1 VISESSSEARRPDVT
16 GRLLEIGKDWQQRV
30 RKLFDS
36 PLDESATPLDIAQ
49 AVLDDVERHVQPVG
63 RGRRAFPYTHLAV
76 RVRQATLDPVPL
88 ETAFDGFGHRIQDRL
103 RELRCEMPRTIAV
116 DVICLDEAPAGW
128 PAGRLFI
135 VDYTKQPIEASAEP
149 SAASAPILKVAVLKG
164 SAASESYSLGDAVI
178 SIGRSPEAIDEA
190 GRVRR
195 NDIAFLDAVDG
206 VTETVGRAHAQ
217 LRFDAAAGVYRLF
230 DQGSSNGTS
239 IMRNGTTIAVPPH
252 DPRGVGV
259 RSGDEIRLGRAA
271 IRVVIER

>member
-1 VISESSSEARRPDVT
+1 VT
-16 GRLLEIGKDWQQRV
+16 GRLLDIGKGWQQRV

-76 RVRQATLDPVPL
+76 RVKQATPDPVPL
-88 ETAFDGFGHRIQDRL
+88 ETAFDAFGQRVQDRL

-116 DVICLDEAPAGW
+116 DVIRLHEAPSGW
-128 PAGRLFI
+128 PANKLFA
-135 VDYTKQPIEASAEP
+135 VDYSKQPIEP
-149 SAASAPILKVAVLKG
+149 AADTCVDSAPALRITVLKG
-164 SAASESYSLGDAVI
+164 SAAAESYSLGDTVI
-178 SIGRSPEAIDEA
+178 SIGRSPEAIDGA

-195 NDIAFLDAVDG
+195 NDIAFLDTVDG

-217 LRFDAAAGVYRLF
+217 LRFDPAARLYRLF

-239 IMRNGTTIAVPPH
+239 IIRNGTTIAVPPH

-271 IRVVIER
+271 IRVAIER

>member
-1 VISESSSEARRPDVT
+1 MT
-16 GRLLEIGKDWQQRV
+16 GRLLEIGKDWQHRV

-76 RVRQATLDPVPL
+76 RVRQAAPDPVPL
-88 ETAFDGFGHRIQDRL
+88 ETAFDGFGSRIQDRL
-103 RELRCEMPRTIAV
+103 RELRCEMPRTIGV
-116 DVICLDEAPAGW
+116 EVICLNETPAGW
-128 PAGRLFI
+128 PSDRLFAI
-135 VDYTKQPIEASAEP
+135 DYTKQPVDQRAAP
-149 SAASAPILKVAVLKG
+149 VAASTPVLQVTVLKG
-164 SAASESYSLGDAVI
+164 SSEAESYALEEAVI
-178 SIGRSPEAIDEA
+178 SIGRSAEAIDEA

-217 LRFDAAAGVYRLF
+217 LRFDAEAGVYRLF

-239 IMRNGTTIAVPPH
+239 ILRNGRTIAIPPH

-271 IRVVIER
+271 LRVVIDR

>member
-1 VISESSSEARRPDVT
+1 VT
-16 GRLLEIGKDWQQRV
+16 ARLLEIGKDWQQRV
-30 RKLFDS
+30 RKIFDA

-76 RVRQATLDPVPL
+76 RVRQATPDPVPL
-88 ETAFDGFGHRIQDRL
+88 ETAFDGFGHRVQERL
-103 RELRCEMPRTIAV
+103 RELRCEMPKTIAV
-116 DVICLDEAPAGW
+116 EVSCLEEPPAGW
-128 PAGRLFI
+128 PSDRLFA
-135 VDYTKQPIEASAEP
+135 VEYSKTSIEA
-149 SAASAPILKVAVLKG
+149 AADTSIVSAPALQITVLKG
-164 SAASESYSLGDAVI
+164 SAAAESYNLGETVI

-195 NDIAFLDAVDG
+195 NDIAFLDTLDG

-217 LRFDAAAGVYRLF
+217 LRFDPATGIYRLF

-239 IMRNGTTIAVPPH
+239 IIRNGTTIAVPPH

>member
-1 VISESSSEARRPDVT
+1 VT
-16 GRLLEIGKDWQQRV
+16 ARLLEIGKDWQQRV
-30 RKLFDS
+30 RKIFDA

-76 RVRQATLDPVPL
+76 RVRQATPDPVPL
-88 ETAFDGFGHRIQDRL
+88 ETAFDGFGHRVQERL
-103 RELRCEMPRTIAV
+103 RELRCEMPKTIAV
-116 DVICLDEAPAGW
+116 EVSCLEEPPAGW
-128 PAGRLFI
+128 PSDRLFA
-135 VDYTKQPIEASAEP
+135 VEYSKTSIEA
-149 SAASAPILKVAVLKG
+149 AADTSIVSAPALQITVLKG
-164 SAASESYSLGDAVI
+164 SAAAESYNLGETVI
-178 SIGRSPEAIDEA
+178 SIGRSSEAIDEA

-195 NDIAFLDAVDG
+195 NDIAFLDTLDG

-217 LRFDAAAGVYRLF
+217 LRFDPATGIYRLF

-239 IMRNGTTIAVPPH
+239 IIRNGTTIAVPPH